1 MTKMKKAV
9 AQLLTG
15 STIEEDE
22 GQVGFFA
29 KMSRLFIYIAFIL
42 MGLGNWSDTKELI
55 TEGYQGFITHFTD
68 RVEQKSLNT
77 IRVGNYLAHVEANI
91 GMPTIIKSSS
101 INSALKYRYYKQDK
115 YLLTLITEQQ
125 RVSGVVV
132 HSLFNDSVILDRFAP
147 QIPFT
152 DLHLLTDSIES
163 ITQRSN
169 DFFFDS
175 NNLIYFMTTTGLGA
189 AGMQLQLT
197 AGFTEYD
204 GQQDHFK
211 STLDELGQ
219 VLMLDETEKVAPLAK
234 KLTVQAA
241 NFYAVYEI
249 DEQIIADSLL
259 TRYEFNAYFKD

>member
-29 KMSRLFIYIAFIL
+29 KISRFSIYIAFIL
-42 MGLGNWSDTKELI
+42 MGLGNWSDTKDLL
-55 TEGYQGFITHFTD
+55 TEGYQGFITHLTD
-68 RVEQKSLNT
+68 RVEEKTLRSL
-77 IRVGNYLAHVEANI
+77 RVGNYLTHVETSI
-91 GMPTIIKSSS
+91 GMPTVIKHSTLSGS
-101 INSALKYRYYKQDK
+101 LEYRYYKQDK
-115 YLLTLITEQQ
+115 YLLTLITDQQ
-125 RVSGVVV
+125 RISGIVV
-132 HSLFNDSVILDRFAP
+132 HSLLNDNLVLDRFAP
-147 QIPFT
+147 KIPFT
-152 DLHLLTDSIES
+152 SLHLLKDSIGS

-175 NNLIYFMTTTGLGA
+175 NNLIYFMTTTDLGA
-189 AGMQLQLT
+189 SGMQLQLA

-219 VLMLDETEKVAPLAK
+219 VLMLDETEKVAPLAI